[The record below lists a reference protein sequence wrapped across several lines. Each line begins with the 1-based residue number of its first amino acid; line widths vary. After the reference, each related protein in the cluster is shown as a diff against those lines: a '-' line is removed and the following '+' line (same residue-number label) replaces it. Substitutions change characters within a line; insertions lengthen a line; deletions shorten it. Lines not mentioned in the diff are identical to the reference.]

1 LSHRVT
7 VLFIYVL
14 TLWAGSLALAFAGIP
29 SGVAYALGATALLS
43 YTGWRLRQQAR

>member
-1 LSHRVT
+1 MT

-14 TLWAGSLALAFAGIP
+14 TLWAGSLALAFSGMP
-29 SGVAYALGATALLS
+29 SGIAYALGATALLS